1 MTRINLANLNTAFWI
16 ARLGSFTAAAER
28 LYTTQPA
35 VSARIRDL
43 ESSLGMKLFNRAGR
57 GVELTME
64 GRDFLDQV
72 GPLLQQLDALTAS
85 ITAGRS
91 ASGTVR
97 IGSGHISM
105 DWIPAMLRELRN
117 TMPDLSYELEIDL
130 AGKLL
135 QKLEAR
141 KLDLAIVAGPVAT
154 DKFTACNL
162 GFERMLWVASPAYLD
177 ENNGASGRE
186 FLHRAPLWC
195 VQRDSFYWSETM
207 QIVVGQ
213 GANPSNFN
221 AVSSMEAVRKL
232 ALGGAGIGMVAQAIV
247 REDLLR
253 GALVE
258 VPGLSQADRV
268 EISIVCHKDVNPS
281 AAIAAIMAAAQRHA
295 KLHRG
300 DG

>member
-35 VSARIRDL
+35 ISARIRDL

-57 GVELTME
+57 GVELTIE
-64 GRDFLDQV
+64 GRDFLDQA
-72 GPLLQQLDALTAS
+72 GPLLQQLEALTAS

-105 DWIPAMLRELRN
+105 EWIPGMLRELRDA
-117 TMPDLSYELEIDL
+117 MPDLSYELEIDL

-141 KLDLAIVAGPVAT
+141 KLDLAIVAGPIAP
-154 DKFTACNL
+154 DKFIGRSL

-177 ENNGASGRE
+177 DNKDVSGRE
-186 FLHRAPLWC
+186 FLHKVPLWC

-207 QIVVGQ
+207 QIVLDQ

-232 ALGGAGIGMVAQAIV
+232 VLGGAGIGMVAQAIV
-247 REDLLR
+247 REDLAR
-253 GALVE
+253 GTLVV
-258 VPGLSQADRV
+258 VPGLLEAERV
-268 EISIVCHKDVNPS
+268 EISIACHKDVPPS
-281 AAIAAIMAAAQRHA
+281 AAITAIMDAAQRHA
-295 KLHRG
+295 GQLREN
-300 DG
+300 